1 MLHKELS
8 YSIDLTTTT
17 NYNCSGGGY
26 MNTIE
31 FESLDINA
39 KIKYLNAKLK
49 EGKTVIRI
57 REEIGISEKYLQK
70 EIKKGGFKYNQKLR
84 QYLPTTGT
92 TTTSTTNNNLYVVP
106 NNTLVVD
113 ENKMGVLNYLEDNFN
128 ILTEFLEKYK
138 STTISTTETTT
149 QDIVINLVD
158 DKHLKPKP
166 KSIRIN
172 EFVYRDW
179 QKFCEN
185 NKYYPKQELTS
196 MALKEYMK
204 NHSK

>member
-1 MLHKELS
+1 
-8 YSIDLTTTT
+8 
-17 NYNCSGGGY
+17 

-39 KIKYLNAKLK
+39 KVKYLNAKLK
-49 EGKTVIRI
+49 EGNTVIRI
-57 REEIGISEKYLQK
+57 REDMGISEKYLQR

-84 QYLPTTGT
+84 QYLPSTET
-92 TTTSTTNNNLYVVP
+92 TTISTTNNNLDVVP

-113 ENKMGVLNYLEDNFN
+113 ENKMSILNYLEENFSVLN
-128 ILTEFLEKYK
+128 EFVEKYK
-138 STTISTTETTT
+138 STTEATTISTIER
-149 QDIVINLVD
+149 IVIKLVD
-158 DKHLKPKP
+158 DKHLSPKP

-179 QKFCEN
+179 QKFCED
-185 NKYYPKQELTS
+185 NKYYSKQELIS
-196 MALKEYMK
+196 MALKEYME

>member
-1 MLHKELS
+1 
-8 YSIDLTTTT
+8 
-17 NYNCSGGGY
+17 

-39 KIKYLNAKLK
+39 KVKYLNAKLK
-49 EGKTVIRI
+49 EGNTVIRI
-57 REEIGISEKYLQK
+57 REDMGISEKYLQR

-84 QYLPTTGT
+84 QYLPSTET
-92 TTTSTTNNNLYVVP
+92 TTTSTTQSIVV
-106 NNTLVVD
+106 
-113 ENKMGVLNYLEDNFN
+113 
-128 ILTEFLEKYK
+128 
-138 STTISTTETTT
+138 
-149 QDIVINLVD
+149 NLVD
-158 DKHLKPKP
+158 DKHLSPKP

-179 QKFCEN
+179 QKFCED
-185 NKYYPKQELTS
+185 NKYHSKQELIS

>member
-1 MLHKELS
+1 
-8 YSIDLTTTT
+8 
-17 NYNCSGGGY
+17 

-39 KIKYLNAKLK
+39 KVKYLNAKLK
-49 EGKTVIRI
+49 EGNTVIRI
-57 REEIGISEKYLQK
+57 REDIGISEKYLQK

-92 TTTSTTNNNLYVVP
+92 TTTSTSNTVIRIREDIGISEKYLQKEIKKGGFKYNQKLRQYLPTTGTTTTSTINNNLDVVP

-138 STTISTTETTT
+138 STTGTTT
-149 QDIVINLVD
+149 T
-158 DKHLKPKP
+158 KH
-166 KSIRIN
+166 S
-172 EFVYRDW
+172 Y
-179 QKFCEN
+179 KF
-185 NKYYPKQELTS
+185 S
-196 MALKEYMK
+196 
-204 NHSK
+204 

>member
-1 MLHKELS
+1 
-8 YSIDLTTTT
+8 
-17 NYNCSGGGY
+17 

-39 KIKYLNAKLK
+39 KVEYLNAKLK

-57 REEIGISEKYLQK
+57 REDIGISEKQLQR

-84 QYLPTTGT
+84 QYLPTTET
-92 TTTSTTNNNLYVVP
+92 TTTSTNTNNLDVVP
-106 NNTLVVD
+106 NTTLVVD
-113 ENKMGVLNYLEDNFN
+113 ENKMNVLKYLEENFSVLN
-128 ILTEFLEKYK
+128 EFIEKYK
-138 STTISTTETTT
+138 STTETTT
-149 QDIVINLVD
+149 TSTTQRIVINLVD
-158 DKHLKPKP
+158 DKHLSPKP

-179 QKFCEN
+179 QIFCEN
-185 NKYYPKQELTS
+185 NKYYSKQDLIS

>member
-8 YSIDLTTTT
+8 YSIDLATTT

-39 KIKYLNAKLK
+39 KVEYLNAKLK

-57 REEIGISEKYLQK
+57 REDIGISEKQLQR

-84 QYLPTTGT
+84 QYLPTT
-92 TTTSTTNNNLYVVP
+92 TSTTTNNLDVVP

-113 ENKMGVLNYLEDNFN
+113 KNKLNILKYLEENFSVLN
-128 ILTEFLEKYK
+128 EFIEKYK
-138 STTISTTETTT
+138 STTETTT
-149 QDIVINLVD
+149 TSTTQNIVINLVD
-158 DKHLKPKP
+158 DKHLSPKP

-179 QKFCEN
+179 QRFCED
-185 NKYYPKQELTS
+185 NKYYPKQELIS
-196 MALKEYMK
+196 MALKEYMN

>member
-1 MLHKELS
+1 
-8 YSIDLTTTT
+8 
-17 NYNCSGGGY
+17 

-31 FESLDINA
+31 FESLDIKA
-39 KIKYLNAKLK
+39 KVKYLNAKLK

-57 REEIGISEKYLQK
+57 REDIGISEKHLQR

-84 QYLPTTGT
+84 QYLPTTET
-92 TTTSTTNNNLYVVP
+92 TTTSTTTTNLDVVP

-113 ENKMGVLNYLEDNFN
+113 ENKMNVLKYLEENFSVLN
-128 ILTEFLEKYK
+128 EFIEKYK
-138 STTISTTETTT
+138 ATTETTT

-179 QKFCEN
+179 QKFCED

>member
-1 MLHKELS
+1 
-8 YSIDLTTTT
+8 
-17 NYNCSGGGY
+17 

-57 REEIGISEKYLQK
+57 REEIGISEKHLQK

-92 TTTSTTNNNLYVVP
+92 TTTSTTNKNLDVVP

-113 ENKMGVLNYLEDNFN
+113 VNKMNVLNYLEDNFN

-138 STTISTTETTT
+138 STTTSTTETTT
-149 QDIVINLVD
+149 QSIVINLVD
-158 DKHLKPKP
+158 DKHLSPKP

-179 QKFCEN
+179 QKFCED
-185 NKYYPKQELTS
+185 NKYYSKQDLIS

>member
-1 MLHKELS
+1 
-8 YSIDLTTTT
+8 
-17 NYNCSGGGY
+17 

-39 KIKYLNAKLK
+39 KVEYLNAKLK

-57 REEIGISEKYLQK
+57 REDIGISEKQLQR

-84 QYLPTTGT
+84 QYLPTT
-92 TTTSTTNNNLYVVP
+92 TSTTTNNLDVVP

-113 ENKMGVLNYLEDNFN
+113 KNKLNILKYLEENFSVLN
-128 ILTEFLEKYK
+128 EFIEKYK
-138 STTISTTETTT
+138 STTETTT
-149 QDIVINLVD
+149 TSTTQNIVINLVD
-158 DKHLKPKP
+158 DKHLSPKP

-179 QKFCEN
+179 QRFCED
-185 NKYYPKQELTS
+185 NKYYPKQELIS
-196 MALKEYMK
+196 MALKEYMN